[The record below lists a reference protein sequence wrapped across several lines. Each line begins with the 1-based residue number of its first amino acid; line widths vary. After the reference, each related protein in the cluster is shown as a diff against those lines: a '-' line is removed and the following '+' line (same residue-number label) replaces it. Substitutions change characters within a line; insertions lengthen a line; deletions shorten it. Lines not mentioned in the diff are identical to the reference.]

1 MEDLK
6 GYLWKS
12 LRKNMKKKILSKQV
26 KAIKRIEIYN
36 SKKDKIKLRIMK
48 LHFKIYQVL
57 EMEMSRIFQM

>member
-1 MEDLK
+1 
-6 GYLWKS
+6 
-12 LRKNMKKKILSKQV
+12 MKKKILSKQV